1 MKSLISPGV
10 GELSAAVK
18 YRYID
23 RKEIGFFTGI
33 KGFKGDD
40 AVFSSLKPSFCV
52 ISAWLILRR
61 SHLRLQPHLE
71 TLAG

>member
-23 RKEIGFFTGI
+23 SKETGFFTGI
-33 KGFKGDD
+33 KGFKGFD
-40 AVFSSLKPSFCV
+40 AVFSSIKPGFYV
-52 ISAWLILRR
+52 ISAWLILGR
-61 SHLRLQPHLE
+61 SHLRLQPHLK

>member
-23 RKEIGFFTGI
+23 SKETGFFTEI
-33 KGFKGDD
+33 KG
-40 AVFSSLKPSFCV
+40 LKVMVQYFRPSNPV
-52 ISAWLILRR
+52 S
-61 SHLRLQPHLE
+61 
-71 TLAG
+71 G